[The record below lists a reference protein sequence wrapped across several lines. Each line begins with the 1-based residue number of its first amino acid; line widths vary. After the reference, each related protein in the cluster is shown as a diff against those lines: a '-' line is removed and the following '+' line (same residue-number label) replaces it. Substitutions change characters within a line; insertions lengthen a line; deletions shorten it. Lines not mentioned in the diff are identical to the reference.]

1 MALKILQ
8 VVGAAAVV
16 IIVLLLIPVLIRL
29 RRTLNEVGLMVAEN
43 RPQTVTL
50 LKSAQSTLDGVNR
63 ELENIEEITDE
74 TQVLVGKISDASQ
87 AVERAVK
94 SPIAKAGFATTG
106 IAAAFIGVKRSL
118 SRNLSKK

>member
-29 RRTLNEVGLMVAEN
+29 RRALNEVGLMVAET
-43 RPQTVTL
+43 RPRTVTL
-50 LKSAQSTLDGVNR
+50 LRSAQGTLDGVNR

-74 TQVLVGKISDASQ
+74 TQVLVSKIGDASK

-94 SPIAKAGFATTG
+94 SPLAKAGFVSTG
-106 IAAAFIGVKRSL
+106 IAAGFIGVKRSL